1 LRTFISIPFTEDIIA
16 VSVAEA
22 RDKTVLVYPTK
33 VSANQARRRF
43 IAAWQLQDCEFLS
56 MEQFKQRLLLADRP
70 VVQED
75 KRLLCLWQI
84 LSADEREFFHLN
96 SYFDIVEWGNHF
108 FQFFTE
114 LCDEMVPV
122 SGLSGMGASGMV
134 NLLAWQQDYIQ
145 KVLSIRQRYLAFL
158 EGKGYTDLISCLPPD
173 KFSNP
178 WPGYRFVFVNQY
190 YYSNLELKL
199 LDGLEGSDCELLIM
213 SQNVEQEEEQGLAS
227 EALRL
232 DKISP
237 DQIRTKTIR
246 VVNCENEDQM
256 ISVFL
261 AIQAREM
268 RQQGGQAVLLDPHF
282 YERHYSRL
290 INPDCYPNGLPARMT
305 GTCLYRM
312 LLTYHSHL
320 TAMAGTLDQGFL
332 HTRLVLDACSK
343 REFIACYQPDWSERE
358 HRLLLREIRT
368 LLDQEVLYLDRELRV
383 FDQLQRNGEFPL
395 SRALLAAH
403 FAVLDRLAGI
413 GSPLGL
419 VNLIDSE
426 GGLEIQKMCS
436 PQELLHSDILE
447 QFYERLANYA
457 SLDQLPLV
465 SDWQKLFGEEGINLA
480 SSLLRLFLESLAGA
494 GIRSDQSG
502 DCPQIEVSNLLDSR
516 NLSFASVAIL
526 HAIEGEYPS
535 NPQPVWLLNE
545 AQRGLLGLKSY
556 PVLRERERYYFL
568 RLILSSQNVCIYTYR
583 NQERDI
589 EPGSFVT
596 ELLHAKEQGWLEGVE
611 VSEVPYK
618 TEISLLF
625 KARRQIMPPDWKTLP
640 QLTDASQCGL
650 DEENPASFFTL
661 PAEPA
666 NDLNSGTEVTASYYS
681 LSNLEKNPM
690 LWYICDL
697 RHLKQVELRPK
708 ETISRR
714 LFGSLMHDFLRD
726 VLGPLAGPHQNIT
739 PLELAFKDEGTLHEI
754 LDNRITGELYQYKIP
769 QNYNYEFLRGIIS
782 DCLVESVLQFYR
794 NYLLPTLKSGP
805 YRLIPE
811 DLKTTKD
818 ETDAKLLH
826 TVTHQGKKY
835 SLLIKGRA
843 DLRIECP
850 DRYYIIDFKTG
861 SYEVDQLVF
870 YEYFYYLIDAE
881 QQDAKLESR
890 FWEILNHKMA
900 DTSSSPAKRA
910 QWLSRTREAFA
921 ARLAEGF
928 GLAKKVTD
936 RQNLI
941 RISRADLYRKKYG
954 GLA

>member
-1 LRTFISIPFTEDIIA
+1 MRTFVRIPFTEDIIA

-33 VSANQARRRF
+33 VSANQARRLF

-56 MEQFKQRLLLADRP
+56 MEQFKQRLLLPDRP

-75 KRLLCLWQI
+75 KRLLCLWQT
-84 LSADEREFFHLN
+84 LSAEEREFFHLN

-108 FQFFTE
+108 FQFFSE

-122 SGLSGMGASGMV
+122 AELSGMGASGVV

-158 EGKGYTDLISCLPPD
+158 DAKGYTDSINCLLPD
-173 KFSNP
+173 ELSNP
-178 WPGYRFVFVNQY
+178 WTGYRFVFVNQY

-199 LDGLEGSDCELLIM
+199 LDGLEDSGCELLIM
-213 SQNVEQEEEQGLAS
+213 SQNLEQEEEQGLAP

-232 DKISP
+232 DKINAE
-237 DQIRTKTIR
+237 QIRTKTVRI
-246 VVNCENEDQM
+246 VNCENEDQM

-261 AIQAREM
+261 ATQARQM
-268 RQQGGQAVLLDPHF
+268 RQQGEQAALLDAHF
-282 YERHYSRL
+282 HDRHYSRM
-290 INPDCYPNGLPARMT
+290 INPDRPSSGLPSRMT

-312 LLTYHSHL
+312 LLTYQTHL
-320 TAMAGTLDQGFL
+320 TAMAGTLDQAFL
-332 HTRLVLDACSK
+332 PTRLVLDACSK
-343 REFIACYQPDWSERE
+343 REFIACYQPAWCERE
-358 HRLLLREIRT
+358 HRILLHEIRT

-383 FDQLQRNGEFPL
+383 FDQLRRSGEFPL
-395 SRALLAAH
+395 ARALLAAH

-413 GSPLGL
+413 CSPQDL
-419 VNLIDSE
+419 VNLIDID

-436 PQELLHSDILE
+436 QRELLHSDIQE

-465 SDWQKLFGEEGINLA
+465 SDWQTLFGEEGINLA
-480 SSLLRLFLESLAGA
+480 SSLLRLFLESLAGV
-494 GIRSDQSG
+494 GIKSDQSG
-502 DCPQIEVSNLLDSR
+502 KCPQIEVSNLLDSR
-516 NLSFASVAIL
+516 NLSFAAVAIL

-556 PVLRERERYYFL
+556 PELRERERYYFL

-611 VSEVPYK
+611 ISEVPYK
-618 TEISLLF
+618 TEVSLLF
-625 KARRQIMPPDWKTLP
+625 KAKRQIMASDMATLP
-640 QLTDASQCGL
+640 QLGDVSQCGL
-650 DEENPASFFTL
+650 DENNPASFFTL
-661 PAEPA
+661 PADPC
-666 NDLNSGTEVTASYYS
+666 NDLNNGTEVTASYYS

-697 RHLKQVELRPK
+697 RALKQVELRPR

-714 LFGSLMHDFLRD
+714 LFGSLMHDFLWE
-726 VLGPLAGPHQNIT
+726 VLKPLAGPHQDIT
-739 PLELAFKDEGTLHEI
+739 PLELAFKDKSALRDI
-754 LDNRITGELYQYKIP
+754 LGRKISDELYLYKIP

-794 NYLLPTLKSGP
+794 DYLHPTLKSGP

-835 SLLIKGRA
+835 SLLIRGRA

-850 DRYYIIDFKTG
+850 DKYYIIDFKTG
-861 SYEVDQLVF
+861 SYEVDQLIF
-870 YEYFYYLIDAE
+870 YEYFYYLIDSE
-881 QQDAKLESR
+881 HQDAKLESR
-890 FWEILNHKMA
+890 FWEILNQKMA
-900 DTSSSPAKRA
+900 DKASSPLKRT
-910 QWLSRTREAFA
+910 QWLDRTREAFA
-921 ARLAEGF
+921 TRLAEGF
-928 GLAKKVTD
+928 GLAKKAAD
-936 RQNLI
+936 RQYLI
-941 RISRADLYRKKYG
+941 RISRADLYRKKFG